1 MVSKKDGIAMLR
13 GVPMFTDVSQK
24 DLGKVWSHVKVVDHA
39 AGSKIVSEARGGA
52 GFHLILA
59 GEVEVSRRGKKVT
72 LGVGQFFGEISL
84 IDDGPRTA
92 TVTAVTS
99 VQVATISAWE
109 FKSVVKSTPDMMW
122 KLLLHM
128 TARLR
133 EEQSV
138 VASLTA

>member
-13 GVPMFTDVSQK
+13 AVPMFAEVSQR
-24 DLGKVWSHVKVVDHA
+24 DLGKIWSHVKIVDHA
-39 AGSKIVSEARGGA
+39 DGSKIVSEARGGA
-52 GFHLILA
+52 GFHLIVS
-59 GEVEVSRRGKKVT
+59 GQVNVSRRGKSLT
-72 LGVGQFFGEISL
+72 LGPGQFFGEISL

-92 TVTAVTS
+92 TVTAVGP
-99 VQVATISAWE
+99 VQVASISAWE
-109 FKSVVKSTPDMMW
+109 FKSVVKHTPDMMW
-122 KLLLHM
+122 KLLLHV